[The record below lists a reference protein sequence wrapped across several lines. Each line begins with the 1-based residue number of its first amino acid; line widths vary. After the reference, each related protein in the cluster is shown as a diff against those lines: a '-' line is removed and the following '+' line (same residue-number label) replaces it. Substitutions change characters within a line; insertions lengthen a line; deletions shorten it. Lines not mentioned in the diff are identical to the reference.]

1 MTIDDV
7 QLAKFAVAVTAAI
20 LSTRTD
26 AQAKGNCSDCGVPLE
41 RSDYQDAGF
50 IVTKAF
56 ATYDLTA
63 QLKWWKENIT
73 DDEGEQPIS
82 TEPLQ
87 VGSGNVKLVM

>member
-1 MTIDDV
+1 MTIDDA

-20 LSTRTD
+20 FSTRTD
-26 AQAKGNCSDCGVPLE
+26 AQAKGNCSDCGTPLE

-50 IVTKAF
+50 LVTQAF
-56 ATYDLTA
+56 ATYDLPA

-73 DDEGEQPIS
+73 DDEGEQPIG

-87 VGSGNVKLVM
+87 VGAAGIKLM